1 MVYFAEKERLLY
13 EVRESEWLLN
23 ETENELLMEEE
34 RAMTVAREN
43 EKLKAQ
49 LEEGENYKVYKI
61 TI

>member
-23 ETENELLMEEE
+23 ETVNELLVEEE
-34 RAMTVAREN
+34 RAIIADREN

-49 LEEGENYKVYKI
+49 LEEGKIYKVYKN